1 MANSGIPIGEWSGSN
16 ATRELHETIKAFNAA
31 AEEQTQQMIILTR
44 RIMWLTGVM
53 LILVGVQIV
62 LTIKQLAG

>member
-1 MANSGIPIGEWSGSN
+1 
-16 ATRELHETIKAFNAA
+16 
-31 AEEQTQQMIILTR
+31 MIILTR

-53 LILVGVQIV
+53 IILVGVQIV